1 MNNQDRLLSDEELRA
16 EYLRMFR
23 GGLEPLAK
31 ALGSQEEHFDELV
44 KALAKGASVI
54 ANTQK
59 RLYAESE
66 RHDWV
71 IKGAET
77 VIEDLS
83 DWIEDGNPTVND
95 IQHRI
100 STITGSIELKK
111 LDAEQR
117 ARIK

>member
-1 MNNQDRLLSDEELRA
+1 MSNRGRLLSDEELRA

-59 RLYAESE
+59 RLYAEM
-66 RHDWV
+66 V
-71 IKGAET
+71 VG
-77 VIEDLS
+77 EDDTKPS
-83 DWIEDGNPTVND
+83 GIIAN
-95 IQHRI
+95 
-100 STITGSIELKK
+100 STARNQLR
-111 LDAEQR
+111 AEQR